1 MKVYIHTLGCKVNQY
16 ESMAIMDMLIKDG
29 YTRAQGL
36 SDCDIAVLNSCT
48 VTASSDAGVR
58 KHLRKFRRERP
69 GAVIVLTGCMPQAFP
84 EIAAGF
90 PEADVITGTKNRARI
105 SDNIME
111 YLSTKQQV
119 VNIAVYSN
127 DDKFEDLQASGFE
140 GRTRAFLKIED
151 GCNRFCTY
159 CIIPTA
165 RGRVRSKA
173 IEKIIEETM
182 LLSKNGYRE
191 IVLTGINLPA
201 YGQDIGLGLCDAVE
215 AVCAQNGI
223 DRVRL
228 GSLEPERLTQDVIDR
243 FAAQEKL
250 CPQFHLSLQSG
261 CDKTLKKMNRHY
273 TSQEYAEIVEDLRS
287 SFADCAVTTDVMVG
301 FPGET
306 DEDFEKSLEF
316 VKSIGFAKVHVF
328 AYSKRPGTAAA
339 EYEGQISNAVKEKRS
354 AAMIEATEESRREF
368 FKCQIGTT
376 QQVLVERDRGNGIYA
391 GYTKNYTP
399 VKLHSGKVLT
409 GNIVD
414 VTIGEEHDDYCFGV
428 IS

>member
-1 MKVYIHTLGCKVNQY
+1 M
-16 ESMAIMDMLIKDG
+16 
-29 YTRAQGL
+29 
-36 SDCDIAVLNSCT
+36 
-48 VTASSDAGVR
+48 
-58 KHLRKFRRERP
+58 
-69 GAVIVLTGCMPQAFP
+69 
-84 EIAAGF
+84 
-90 PEADVITGTKNRARI
+90 
-105 SDNIME
+105 
-111 YLSTKQQV
+111 
-119 VNIAVYSN
+119 
-127 DDKFEDLQASGFE
+127 
-140 GRTRAFLKIED
+140 
-151 GCNRFCTY
+151 
-159 CIIPTA
+159 
-165 RGRVRSKA
+165 
-173 IEKIIEETM
+173 
-182 LLSKNGYRE
+182 
-191 IVLTGINLPA
+191 
-201 YGQDIGLGLCDAVE
+201 
-215 AVCAQNGI
+215 
-223 DRVRL
+223 
-228 GSLEPERLTQDVIDR
+228 
-243 FAAQEKL
+243 
-250 CPQFHLSLQSG
+250 
-261 CDKTLKKMNRHY
+261 
-273 TSQEYAEIVEDLRS
+273 EDLRS

-339 EYEGQISNAVKEKRS
+339 EYEGQISNAVKEKGS